1 MKQLLYIDLFC
12 GDGGAKR
19 RVNKSPKTYLYKI
32 MFMENQIT
40 IQKEKALQA
49 YQQAT
54 LEQKALLENIFGKD
68 MFRPK
73 DIKERVKTLED
84 AMLVLGENHPLVI
97 QYTEIYDN
105 FLENGGDG
113 VKDIVAYLKLRI
125 ISAALN
131 EGWKPQYTKKECR
144 WYPWFYLLTEE
155 ELMYKSD
162 EWKTDNKL
170 WLVGGAADYG
180 ANCGL
185 AFASSNHAWSYSGS
199 NCSARLA
206 VKSEELA
213 EYFGKQF
220 IDIWADFLFA

>member
-1 MKQLLYIDLFC
+1 
-12 GDGGAKR
+12 
-19 RVNKSPKTYLYKI
+19 
-32 MFMENQIT
+32 MENQIT
-40 IQKEKALQA
+40 IQKETLLQS

-54 LEQKALLENIFGKD
+54 VEQRALLEDIFGED

-84 AMLVLGENHPLVI
+84 AMLVLGENHPLAI

-105 FLENGGDG
+105 FLKNGGDG

-131 EGWKPQYTKKECR
+131 EGWKPQYTSQEGR
-144 WYPWFYLLTEE
+144 WYPWFDLLTED
-155 ELMYKSD
+155 ELENKSD
-162 EWKTDNKL
+162 EWKTDNKCL
-170 WLVGGAADYG
+170 LVRCSS
-180 ANCGL
+180 NCGL
-185 AFASSNHAWSYSGS
+185 VYSFSSWSGS
-199 NCSARLA
+199 NAYYSARLA

-220 IDIWADFLFA
+220 IDIWADYLFR